1 MQIKMNIPYAS
12 LPGYSDLY
20 IDYVHHFDKVSRF
33 YEFSYDNEGI
43 FKSITTK
50 KDSYN
55 NGSVSRLE
63 ICELLKTQ
71 NKFFNSGESAFLNI
85 EILKE
90 PDTFAVVTGQQ
101 IGMLTGNLYTV
112 IKALNAVELAKNLS
126 LKYPEFKFVPVFWLE
141 ADDHDFL
148 EINSINV
155 PGKDGHP
162 VNISY
167 LQKGLEKERYLTPT
181 GRIVID
187 EYINTFTQTLKDSLV
202 QTEFTEQ
209 LFYLINR
216 SYKEGID
223 LVTAFARFF
232 NYILGDTGLIFCN
245 PADREIKKI
254 LVPVFEKEL
263 NTFPETC
270 ELVVHKSAELEQK
283 YEPQVKPR
291 SINLFYTYNDN
302 RHLIEMKDDKFS
314 LRNTRQKFEKEELFN
329 LLLSNPENFSPN
341 VILRPVCQDYL
352 LPTAAYI
359 GGPSEVAYFGQFRD
373 VYHFYGMNMPAI
385 FPRTSI
391 TILEGKVEGFLEKF
405 GISFDEL
412 FDEAGITKKLLGKVN
427 EINVDEIFT
436 NFIDELNAVMYTN
449 GLELEKIDRN
459 LVQGLKNRHE
469 KYIENIGFL
478 KPKFIETQMKQN
490 ETTGKKLKTVLE
502 SVYPDETLQE
512 RYYNIVYF
520 INKYGF
526 DFVKE
531 LANTIEVKKH
541 FHQLISVSVSKEVKQ
556 PALFD
561 NNN

>member
-1 MQIKMNIPYAS
+1 MNIPYAS

-254 LVPVFEKEL
+254 LVPLFEKEL

-541 FHQLISVSVSKEVKQ
+541 FHQLISASVSKEVKQ

>member
-43 FKSITTK
+43 FNSITSK
-50 KDSYN
+50 KESYN

-63 ICELLKTQ
+63 VCELLKTQ

-101 IGMLTGNLYTV
+101 IGMLTGNLYSV
-112 IKALNAVELAKNLS
+112 IKALNAIELAKNLS

-141 ADDHDFL
+141 ADDHDFT
-148 EINSINV
+148 EINSINIL
-155 PGKDGHP
+155 GKEGHP

-167 LQKGLEKERYLTPT
+167 LQKGAEKERYLTPT
-181 GRIVID
+181 GRIVLD
-187 EYINTFTQTLKDSLV
+187 EYINTFTQTLKDNLI

-245 PADREIKKI
+245 PADKEIKKI

-302 RHLIEMKDDKFS
+302 RHLIELKEDKFS

-329 LLLSNPENFSPN
+329 LLVSNPENFSPN

-352 LPTAAYI
+352 LPTAVYV

-373 VYHFYGMNMPAI
+373 VYNFYGMKMPAV

-391 TILEGKVEGFLEKF
+391 TILEPKVEGFMEKF

-412 FDEAGITKKLLGKVN
+412 LDEEKITRKLLGKVN
-427 EINVDEIFT
+427 EINVEDIFT

-449 GLELEKIDRN
+449 GLELEKIDKN
-459 LVQGLKNRHE
+459 LLQGLRNRHE

-478 KPKFIETQMKQN
+478 KPKFIETQLRQN
-490 ETTGKKLKTVLE
+490 ETTGKKLKAVLE
-502 SVYPDETLQE
+502 SVYPDYTLQE
-512 RYYNIVYF
+512 RYFNIVYF

-526 DFVKE
+526 DFIKE
-531 LANTIEVKKH
+531 LANTIEVRKH
-541 FHQLISVSVSKEVKQ
+541 FHQLISVSISKEVKQ

-561 NNN
+561 NN

>member
-1 MQIKMNIPYAS
+1 MNIPYAS
-12 LPGYSDLY
+12 LPGFSDLY

-43 FKSITTK
+43 FNSITSK
-50 KDSYN
+50 KESYN
-55 NGSVSRLE
+55 NGNVSRIE
-63 ICELLKTQ
+63 ICEILKTQ

-85 EILKE
+85 EFLKE

-101 IGMLTGNLYTV
+101 IGMLTGNLYSV
-112 IKALNAVELAKNLS
+112 IKALNAIELAKNLS

-148 EINSINV
+148 EINNINV
-155 PGKDGHP
+155 IGKEGHP
-162 VNISY
+162 LNISY

-181 GRIVID
+181 GKIVID
-187 EYINTFTQTLKDSLV
+187 DYINTFTQTLKDSLI

-209 LFYLINR
+209 LFYLISK
-216 SYKEGID
+216 SYREGID
-223 LVTAFARFF
+223 LLTAFARFF

-245 PADREIKKI
+245 PTDKDIKKI

-270 ELVVHKSAELEQK
+270 ELVVNKSAELELK

-302 RHLIEMKDDKFS
+302 RHLIELKEDKFS
-314 LRNTRQKFEKEELFN
+314 LRNTRQKFEKDELFN

-352 LPTAAYI
+352 LPTAAYV
-359 GGPSEVAYFGQFRD
+359 GGPSEVAYFAQFRD
-373 VYHFYGMNMPAI
+373 VYHFYGMKMPSI

-391 TILEGKVEGFLEKF
+391 TLLEGKVENFLERY

-412 FDEAGITKKLLGKVN
+412 FDSEKITRKLLGKVN
-427 EINVDEIFT
+427 EIKVEDIFT
-436 NFIDELNAVMYTN
+436 NFTDELNAAMYTY

-459 LVQGLKNRHE
+459 LLQGLKNKHE

-478 KPKFIETQMKQN
+478 KPKFVESQLKQN
-490 ETTGKKLKTVLE
+490 DSTGKKLVSVME

-512 RYYNIVYF
+512 RYFNIVYF
-520 INKYGF
+520 VNKYGF
-526 DFVKE
+526 EFIKD
-531 LANTIEVKKH
+531 LTNTIEIRKH
-541 FHQLISVSVSKEVKQ
+541 FHQLISVSKEVKQ

-561 NNN
+561 NND